1 MSQFDFVFDPICHNT
16 CHTLQQELL
25 CARALGN
32 GQSCC
37 TDQHIRQ
44 WEINTGHY
52 LLVLQ
57 NICQGVQGLQGI
69 QSPVCKGRQKNPQES
84 LVMVCGSAL
93 KSTAGKAE
101 AKLPLIYVSLRK
113 LPLLLDL
120 QLRNGFSEAA
130 RSACLPPPPPQPAW
144 SGGEVISQTRCAAG
158 ACCSVN

>member
-1 MSQFDFVFDPICHNT
+1 MWSRVSQYLSHSA
-16 CHTLQQELL
+16 
-25 CARALGN
+25 ARTVVCQGSGN
-32 GQSCC
+32 GQTCC

-57 NICQGVQGLQGI
+57 NICRGVQGLKGI
-69 QSPVCKGRQKNPQES
+69 QSSVCKGRQKK
-84 LVMVCGSAL
+84 
-93 KSTAGKAE
+93 KSRVTSDHVWQRFEERCREGKE
-101 AKLPLIYVSLRK
+101 AKLPLIYLSLWK

-120 QLRNGFSEAA
+120 QLWNGFSEAA

-158 ACCSVN
+158 TCCSFN